1 MNKEQNSSEIFT
13 CVRYPVGCPD
23 GKIQLPH
30 LVEKG
35 MDIAAWEFRRA
46 EIRRRLHAVMG
57 LAPPV
62 TILRWRVLDQTIQ
75 ENVLCKRIA
84 YSSCDGETATGYLLT
99 GTCLREQRRPAILA
113 LHPTDLECAD
123 SLVARRGECEED
135 YPYALELARRGF
147 VVFAPDLFMR
157 WHYPNAAATEQLYDT
172 EVLSQKHPLWSAMG
186 RAVYDHQQALRLLC
200 SLDGVDAARIGVI
213 GHSLGGTNAM
223 LLAALDNRIKAVVL
237 SCCVCSFC
245 GHPYPDIWCREK
257 GFCYFPSLRNT
268 LKEGVV
274 PFEWMEVLACIA
286 PRPLHIF
293 AAQKDVWFP
302 RWDGALESVRRAEE
316 VYRIYHQSE
325 ALDFVLWDGPHSFP
339 SFARKEAFSFLENN
353 LL

>member
-172 EVLSQKHPLWSAMG
+172 EVLS
-186 RAVYDHQQALRLLC
+186 ALVC
-200 SLDGVDAARIGVI
+200 DGSGCLRSSTGVAFVMFAR
-213 GHSLGGTNAM
+213 
-223 LLAALDNRIKAVVL
+223 R
-237 SCCVCSFC
+237 C
-245 GHPYPDIWCREK
+245 GCGSHRRDW
-257 GFCYFPSLRNT
+257 T
-268 LKEGVV
+268 
-274 PFEWMEVLACIA
+274 
-286 PRPLHIF
+286 
-293 AAQKDVWFP
+293 FP
-302 RWDGALESVRRAEE
+302 RRYKRNASGRS
-316 VYRIYHQSE
+316 
-325 ALDFVLWDGPHSFP
+325 G
-339 SFARKEAFSFLENN
+339 
-353 LL
+353 